1 MSREARN
8 WLDRRFLSLAVFA
21 MLLAGAAVVIV
32 DAAATIRAQRAD
44 VVELRQRT
52 RMLEAR
58 AAELA
63 GGAEDAAGGR
73 GSSRNRLIAGDTS
86 GLASAEFQR
95 YFTRLIEDA
104 GALVRSLDIR
114 ESEPVEGV
122 ATETGS
128 ELVRLRLEA
137 SVEVLEQTL
146 PDLLYAL
153 ETNLPLM
160 VIDAVTLRPNR
171 SAGAAF
177 DTAADTGGDRALN
190 LQLGVSAFWI
200 RGL

>member
-1 MSREARN
+1 MSRTAGS
-8 WLDRRFLSLAVFA
+8 WVDRRFLSLAVVAIF
-21 MLLAGAAVVIV
+21 LCAAVVVIV
-32 DAAATIRAQRAD
+32 DAASTVRAQRGA

-52 RMLEAR
+52 RLLEAR

-63 GGAEDAAGGR
+63 GGSQDAAGG
-73 GSSRNRLIAGDTS
+73 SISRNRLIAGDTS

-95 YFTRLIEDA
+95 DFTRLVEDA

-114 ESEPVEGV
+114 ESERVEGV
-122 ATETGS
+122 STETDG
-128 ELVRLRLEA
+128 ELMRLHLEA

-160 VIDAVTLRPNR
+160 VVDAVTLRPNR
-171 SAGAAF
+171 SAGGAF
-177 DTAADTGGDRALN
+177 DAAVDTGSDRALN

-200 RGL
+200 REL

>member
-1 MSREARN
+1 MSRTAGS
-8 WLDRRFLSLAVFA
+8 WVDRRFLSLAVVAIF
-21 MLLAGAAVVIV
+21 LCAAVVVIV
-32 DAAATIRAQRAD
+32 DAASTVRAQRGA

-52 RMLEAR
+52 RLLEAR

-63 GGAEDAAGGR
+63 GGSQDAAGG
-73 GSSRNRLIAGDTS
+73 SISRNRLIAGDTS

-95 YFTRLIEDA
+95 DFTRLVEGA
-104 GALVRSLDIR
+104 GALVRTLDIR
-114 ESEPVEGV
+114 ESERVEGV
-122 ATETGS
+122 STETDG
-128 ELVRLRLEA
+128 ELMRLHLEA

-160 VIDAVTLRPNR
+160 VVDAVTLRPNR
-171 SAGAAF
+171 SAGGAF
-177 DTAADTGGDRALN
+177 DAAVDTGSDRALN

-200 RGL
+200 REL

>member
-1 MSREARN
+1 MSRAPGT
-8 WLDRRFLSLAVFA
+8 WLDRRLLSLAVIA
-21 MLLAGAAVVIV
+21 MILIAAVVVIV
-32 DAAATIRAQRAD
+32 DAVSTVKAQRGA

-63 GGAEDAAGGR
+63 GGGDAAAGGAV
-73 GSSRNRLIAGDTS
+73 SRNRLIAGDTS

-95 YFTRLIEDA
+95 DFTRLVENS

-114 ESEPVEGV
+114 ESEQVPGV
-122 ATETGS
+122 ATETNG
-128 ELVRLRLEA
+128 ELMRLHLEA

-160 VIDAVTLRPNR
+160 IVDTVTLRSNR
-171 SAGAAF
+171 SAGGAF
-177 DTAADTGGDRALN
+177 DAAVDPGADRALN

-200 RGL
+200 REL

>member
-1 MSREARN
+1 MSRTAGS
-8 WLDRRFLSLAVFA
+8 LVDRRLLSLAVIA
-21 MLLAGAAVVIV
+21 MFLIAAVVVIV
-32 DAAATIRAQRAD
+32 DAASTVRAQRGA

-52 RMLEAR
+52 RLLEAR

-63 GGAEDAAGGR
+63 GGAEDAAS
-73 GSSRNRLIAGDTS
+73 GSVTRSRLIRADTS

-95 YFTRLIEDA
+95 DFTRLVEEA

-114 ESEPVEGV
+114 ESDRVEGV
-122 ATETGS
+122 STETNG
-128 ELVRLRLEA
+128 ELMRLHLEA
-137 SVEVLEQTL
+137 SVEVVEQTL

-160 VIDAVTLRPNR
+160 VVNAVTLRPNR
-171 SAGAAF
+171 SAVGATDAAV
-177 DTAADTGGDRALN
+177 DTVSDRALN

-200 RGL
+200 REL